1 MWKLLLQVN
10 AFIFGKLS
18 IKINLQFEKK
28 KLSHDISPFLVKK
41 KKVVIMEIGYNE
53 APSTG
58 L

>member
-41 KKVVIMEIGYNE
+41 KVVIMEIGYNE